1 MNVITCRW
9 KDSSAFLP
17 CKAKQVDS
25 SPVCHYEVENLDITL
40 IPGSVFKTLFPWEAC
55 KEILYFFDDYIYQI
69 RQVATSEARKYVS
82 YRTIDNKGQTY
93 TERMSSSSLPSVV
106 VGYFVFVRFIQTGPD
121 ISH

>member
-1 MNVITCRW
+1 MCWFIGHCWLIYPQLKIGSERKFSFSDVKMNVITCRW

-55 KEILYFFDDYIYQI
+55 KEILYFFDDYIY
-69 RQVATSEARKYVS
+69 
-82 YRTIDNKGQTY
+82 
-93 TERMSSSSLPSVV
+93 
-106 VGYFVFVRFIQTGPD
+106 
-121 ISH
+121 